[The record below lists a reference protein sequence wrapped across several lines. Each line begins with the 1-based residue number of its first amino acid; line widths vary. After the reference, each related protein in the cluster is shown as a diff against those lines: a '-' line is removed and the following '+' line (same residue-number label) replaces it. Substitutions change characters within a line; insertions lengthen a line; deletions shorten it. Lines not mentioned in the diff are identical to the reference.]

1 MPDPDFEIRG
11 GGRGRGSSWEGGQ
24 SPKKI
29 SSSLWA
35 SVWSKNK
42 GGGASCGST
51 TARGSLI
58 AVGSLRVGVATGR
71 ALK

>member
-1 MPDPDFEIRG
+1 MPDPDFEIGGGSLQKKFVQPFGPQFGLKIRG
-11 GGRGRGSSWEGGQ
+11 G
-24 SPKKI
+24 P
-29 SSSLWA
+29 
-35 SVWSKNK
+35 
-42 GGGASCGST
+42 SCGST

>member
-11 GGRGRGSSWEGGQ
+11 GRGSSWEGGGSLQ
-24 SPKKI
+24 KKFVQPFGPQFGLKI
-29 SSSLWA
+29 R
-35 SVWSKNK
+35 
-42 GGGASCGST
+42 GGPSCGST

>member
-11 GGRGRGSSWEGGQ
+11 GGGGGHPGRGGSLQ
-24 SPKKI
+24 KKFVQPFGPQFGLKI
-29 SSSLWA
+29 R
-35 SVWSKNK
+35 
-42 GGGASCGST
+42 GGGGPSCGST

>member
-11 GGRGRGSSWEGGQ
+11 GEGV
-24 SPKKI
+24 I
-29 SSSLWA
+29 L
-35 SVWSKNK
+35 
-42 GGGASCGST
+42 GGGGSLQKKFVQPFGPQFGLKIRGGPSCGST

>member
-11 GGRGRGSSWEGGQ
+11 GGVILGGGQ
-24 SPKKI
+24 SPKKFVQPFGPQFGLKI
-29 SSSLWA
+29 R
-35 SVWSKNK
+35 

>member
-11 GGRGRGSSWEGGQ
+11 GGRGSSWEGGQ

-29 SSSLWA
+29 CSALWA

-42 GGGASCGST
+42 GEGHPVDPP
-51 TARGSLI
+51 LP
-58 AVGSLRVGVATGR
+58 GVV
-71 ALK
+71 